1 MGKIMNE
8 FRPDYVS
15 IPGDTLL
22 EVLDSIGMSQA
33 ELARRMGRPK
43 KTINEIIQGKTA
55 ITSETALQ
63 LELVL
68 GIPASFWNNREQ
80 QYQEAKAR
88 IAEKEQLESQ
98 IGWLDEMRITIQL
111 MCDWGWI
118 DCKADKVQQVWEALR
133 FYGVASVAQWR
144 VVYASP
150 DALFRQSTARPIEWN
165 AVTAWLRKGEL
176 DAQVMDCQPYDARR
190 FREVLQEIR
199 SLTQQPVKDVW
210 STIVAKCAEAGVVVA
225 LTPAFPN
232 TGISGATRWLSP
244 QKAILQLSLR
254 YKRDDQLWYSFFHE
268 VGHILRH
275 GKKNLYLEQD
285 ERPEGVDK
293 EEEEADRFAADFL
306 IPSAALSK
314 FVTQH
319 TRKFYS
325 AKDVAQFAESLEI
338 APGIVV
344 GRLQHDG
351 CLPPS
356 HLNNLKQKLDWGEWA
371 TNNV

>member
-1 MGKIMNE
+1 
-8 FRPDYVS
+8 
-15 IPGDTLL
+15 
-22 EVLDSIGMSQA
+22 
-33 ELARRMGRPK
+33 
-43 KTINEIIQGKTA
+43 
-55 ITSETALQ
+55 
-63 LELVL
+63 
-68 GIPASFWNNREQ
+68 
-80 QYQEAKAR
+80 
-88 IAEKEQLESQ
+88 
-98 IGWLDEMRITIQL
+98 
-111 MCDWGWI
+111 
-118 DCKADKVQQVWEALR
+118 
-133 FYGVASVAQWR
+133 
-144 VVYASP
+144 
-150 DALFRQSTARPIEWN
+150 
-165 AVTAWLRKGEL
+165 
-176 DAQVMDCQPYDARR
+176 MDCQPYDARR